1 MSEIEMPDKRSRDT
15 RMSIVFFVPNNRTP
29 SVNWAFFFFFC
40 QNEYI
45 LQPPLELRVV
55 IKFDLETCKWKNSI
69 EVQERLLKGS

>member
-15 RMSIVFFVPNNRTP
+15 RMSIVFFVPNTRTP
-29 SVNWAFFFFFC
+29 SVNWAFFFFC